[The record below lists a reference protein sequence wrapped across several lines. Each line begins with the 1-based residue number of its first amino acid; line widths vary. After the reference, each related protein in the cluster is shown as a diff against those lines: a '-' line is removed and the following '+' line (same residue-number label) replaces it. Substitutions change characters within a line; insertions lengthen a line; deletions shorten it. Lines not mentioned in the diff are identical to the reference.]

1 MIKRTTILVL
11 AIVSLC
17 LAAFG
22 GQITERAMKP
32 QDHFQWMKDV
42 VHAVNN
48 RSLGSAGIAINSGA
62 KAKFDLGNDIV
73 VINSGVFN
81 SVGASTAN
89 TFDAPVAVV
98 PASKRCLFIVGV
110 NASDEVITKQSPV
123 VSYDHQLVLPLL
135 PEGVAPVA
143 LIKVVVAADGIFTP
157 NTTALDN
164 TSCTIT
170 LTNIAQTPVSLDVNQ
185 R

>member
-1 MIKRTTILVL
+1 MIKRTALLVL

-17 LAAFG
+17 LVASG
-22 GQITERAMKP
+22 DQITERAMKP

-48 RSLGSAGIAINSGA
+48 RSLSSAGIAINAGA
-62 KAKFDLGNDIV
+62 KAKFDLVNGITI
-73 VINSGVFN
+73 INSGVIN
-81 SVGASTAN
+81 AVGSSTGN
-89 TFDAPVAVV
+89 TFDSPVVTV
-98 PASKRCLFIVGV
+98 PAGKRCLFVVGV
-110 NASDEVITKQSPV
+110 NASDEVITKQSRV

-143 LIKVVVAADGIFTP
+143 SIKVVAAADGVFVP

-164 TSCTIT
+164 ASCTIT
-170 LTNIAQTPVSLDVNQ
+170 LTNISHTPVSLDVNQ